1 MHNIVMFWVM
11 TNKKRVHEVREETRK
26 GFESVKKDITSV
38 SEWIKHLDSEKT
50 TQKNDIN
57 SLKQSITSMNKE
69 INELKET
76 VNMMSVLI
84 PNSKN
89 KQMFKTNSRLSNKQT
104 DVFNVQTGV
113 QTSVQTP
120 NLSIFS
126 ITERAIIGVLLNS
139 DMKLSYED
147 LAALLGKGKSTIRG
161 QINTIKSKNDSII
174 TENIEKN
181 GKKRVYIP
189 QEIKEKLLKRRKV
202 RVNTNTDY
210 EKDEENY

>member
-1 MHNIVMFWVM
+1 MFWVM

-210 EKDEENY
+210 EKDEEDY

>member
-57 SLKQSITSMNKE
+57 SLKQSITSINKE

-89 KQMFKTNSRLSNKQT
+89 KQMFKTNSHLSNKQT

-210 EKDEENY
+210 EKDEEDY

>member
-1 MHNIVMFWVM
+1 MHNISMFWVI
-11 TNKKRVHEVREETRK
+11 TNKKRVNEVREETRK

-38 SEWIKHLDSEKT
+38 SKWIKHLDSEKES
-50 TQKNDIN
+50 QKNDIN
-57 SLKQSITSMNKE
+57 SLKQAVSSMNKE
-69 INELKET
+69 IEELRET
-76 VNMMSVLI
+76 VNMMSVLT
-84 PNSKN
+84 PNSQN
-89 KQMFKTNSRLSNKQT
+89 KQMFKTNSYLSNKQT
-104 DVFNVQTGV
+104 DVFSVQTGV
-113 QTSVQTP
+113 QTGVQTP

-189 QEIKEKLLKRRKV
+189 QEIKEKLLKKRKV
-202 RVNTNTDY
+202 RVNPNTNY